1 MVQFTT
7 RGSFVGAPLR
17 LFVGSPALP
26 LPVDT
31 DAYRQTISRIAIYD
45 QTVGANPF
53 GLSAARN
60 AVSLGLGSHVRG
72 PSATVVTADGR
83 DQRSRFASSGTDR
96 IIEAHESFGGTV
108 IGGDLYNGTRAT
120 GRIAD
125 AFVRRALVL
134 DFYLGAL
141 AIETLVQTGFDSSAL
156 GTGVGVAS
164 SGGYAQLRL
173 QLPHGMMAMTR
184 YDGVSQ
190 SRADSRC
197 SSRMSIRTSRQT
209 THTLNAQLGFGIAN
223 TRIGSVAY

>member
-1 MVQFTT
+1 M
-7 RGSFVGAPLR
+7 
-17 LFVGSPALP
+17 
-26 LPVDT
+26 
-31 DAYRQTISRIAIYD
+31 
-45 QTVGANPF
+45 
-53 GLSAARN
+53 
-60 AVSLGLGSHVRG
+60 
-72 PSATVVTADGR
+72 
-83 DQRSRFASSGTDR
+83 
-96 IIEAHESFGGTV
+96 IEAHESFGGTV

-197 SSRMSIRTSRQT
+197 SSRMSFERVGRPRTRSTRNSELASPIRASDPSRTSRSGART
-209 THTLNAQLGFGIAN
+209 
-223 TRIGSVAY
+223 

>member
-1 MVQFTT
+1 M
-7 RGSFVGAPLR
+7 
-17 LFVGSPALP
+17 
-26 LPVDT
+26 
-31 DAYRQTISRIAIYD
+31 
-45 QTVGANPF
+45 
-53 GLSAARN
+53 
-60 AVSLGLGSHVRG
+60 
-72 PSATVVTADGR
+72 
-83 DQRSRFASSGTDR
+83 
-96 IIEAHESFGGTV
+96 IEAHESFGGTV
-108 IGGDLYNGTRAT
+108 IGGDIYSGTRAT

-197 SSRMSIRTSRQT
+197 SSRSHSNELAD
-209 THTLNAQLGFGIAN
+209 HAHAQRA
-223 TRIGSVAY
+223 TRIWHRQYAHRIRRVLADRRRELSSSELASRRAARVRRLPGNRVGVGRHRCHPRSVPLRARRAGGRRSECS